1 MAHIRVSID
10 LAVPVDAVWREAA
23 DLASHAE
30 WMADAESIEFLTDQR
45 SGVGVGMDVRTVV
58 GPFRLT
64 DSMTVTEWSDRST
77 IGVRHEGLVTGEGNF
92 RLSPIAGGTR
102 FTWEEELEFPLRLG
116 GPVTAFFAK
125 PVLRWI
131 WRRNLRG
138 LQARLVSGP

>member
-30 WMADAESIEFLTDQR
+30 WMADAESIEFVTDQR
-45 SGVGVGMDVRTVV
+45 EGVGVRMNVRTVV
-58 GPFRLT
+58 GPLRLT
-64 DSMTVTEWSDRST
+64 DVMTVTEWSDRST
-77 IGVRHEGLVTGEGNF
+77 IGVRHEGLVTGEGRF

-138 LQARLVSGP
+138 LEARLLSGP